1 MDNITEKIRLNHDKL
16 YRDNTLTA
24 IKVTGTDNKKFLQ
37 GQLTN
42 DMENLSDKYVH
53 ASYCTHQGKVIVN
66 VQAFLCDDEIILL
79 LTKSLSKYF
88 LEKIS
93 KYILMSDVK
102 FTEYDDVT
110 VLWGLGDK
118 ALKLIEEHKIDSD
131 KSFNKISQSEYVIN
145 MTNDKKHQI
154 RYIDLDSI
162 AVKRIEHETLA
173 ESQTCLIDLFSMH
186 TRLKK
191 QNIEK
196 FIPQVLNSDQLNTV
210 NYKKGC
216 YTGQEVIARTHY
228 LGNVKKHTYLVSVD
242 SSINDETNIVNSDGE
257 SVGELI
263 GETFE
268 FDNILLSHCI
278 LRDSCDF
285 NNLLVNDKDVQ
296 VLIKEDIS

>member
-1 MDNITEKIRLNHDKL
+1 MDKITEKIRLNHDKL

>member
-1 MDNITEKIRLNHDKL
+1 MDNITEKIRLKHDKL

-42 DMENLSDKYVH
+42 DIENLSDKYVH

-102 FTEYDDVT
+102 FTEYDDIT

-186 TRLKK
+186 TRLKR

-285 NNLLVNDKDVQ
+285 NDLLINDKDVQ

>member
-42 DMENLSDKYVH
+42 DIENLSDKYVH

-102 FTEYDDVT
+102 FTEYDDIT

-242 SSINDETNIVNSDGE
+242 SSINDESNIVNSDGE

>member
-24 IKVTGTDNKKFLQ
+24 IKVTGKDNKKFLQ

-79 LTKSLSKYF
+79 LTKTLSKYF

-93 KYILMSDVK
+93 KYILMADVK
-102 FTEYDDVT
+102 FTEYDDIT

-162 AVKRIEHETLA
+162 ACKKIEYETLA

-186 TRLKK
+186 TRLKER
-191 QNIEK
+191 NIEK

-242 SSINDETNIVNSDGE
+242 SSINDESNIVNSDGE

-285 NNLLVNDKDVQ
+285 DNLLVNDKDVQ

>member
-1 MDNITEKIRLNHDKL
+1 MDKITEKIRLNHDKL

-102 FTEYDDVT
+102 FTEYDDIT

-162 AVKRIEHETLA
+162 AVKKIDHETLA

-186 TRLKK
+186 TRLKR

-242 SSINDETNIVNSDGE
+242 SSINDESNIVNSDGE

-285 NNLLVNDKDVQ
+285 NNLLVKDKDVQ

>member
-186 TRLKK
+186 TRLKR

>member
-1 MDNITEKIRLNHDKL
+1 MDNITEKIRLNHNNL

-102 FTEYDDVT
+102 FTEYDDIT

-162 AVKRIEHETLA
+162 AVKKIEHETLA

-228 LGNVKKHTYLVSVD
+228 LGNVKKHTYLISVD
-242 SSINDETNIVNSDGE
+242 SSINDESNIVNSDGE

>member
-1 MDNITEKIRLNHDKL
+1 MDNITEKIRLKHDKL

-42 DMENLSDKYVH
+42 DIENLSDKYVH

-102 FTEYDDVT
+102 FTEYDDIT

-228 LGNVKKHTYLVSVD
+228 LGNVKKHTYLISVD
-242 SSINDETNIVNSDGE
+242 SSINDESNIVNSDGE

>member
-24 IKVTGTDNKKFLQ
+24 IKVTGADNKKFLQ

-42 DMENLSDKYVH
+42 DIENLSDKYVH

>member
-1 MDNITEKIRLNHDKL
+1 MDNITEKIRLKHDKL

-42 DMENLSDKYVH
+42 DIENLSDKYVH

-66 VQAFLCDDEIILL
+66 MQAILSDDEIILL

-102 FTEYDDVT
+102 FTEYDDIT

-162 AVKRIEHETLA
+162 ACKKIEHETLA

-242 SSINDETNIVNSDGE
+242 SSINDESNIVNSDGE

-285 NNLLVNDKDVQ
+285 NDLLINDKDVQ

>member
-1 MDNITEKIRLNHDKL
+1 
-16 YRDNTLTA
+16 
-24 IKVTGTDNKKFLQ
+24 
-37 GQLTN
+37 
-42 DMENLSDKYVH
+42 
-53 ASYCTHQGKVIVN
+53 
-66 VQAFLCDDEIILL
+66 
-79 LTKSLSKYF
+79 
-88 LEKIS
+88 
-93 KYILMSDVK
+93 
-102 FTEYDDVT
+102 
-110 VLWGLGDK
+110 
-118 ALKLIEEHKIDSD
+118 
-131 KSFNKISQSEYVIN
+131 

-162 AVKRIEHETLA
+162 AAKRIEHETLA

-285 NNLLVNDKDVQ
+285 NDLLVNDKNVQ

>member
-1 MDNITEKIRLNHDKL
+1 
-16 YRDNTLTA
+16 
-24 IKVTGTDNKKFLQ
+24 
-37 GQLTN
+37 
-42 DMENLSDKYVH
+42 
-53 ASYCTHQGKVIVN
+53 
-66 VQAFLCDDEIILL
+66 
-79 LTKSLSKYF
+79 
-88 LEKIS
+88 
-93 KYILMSDVK
+93 MSDVK
-102 FTEYDDVT
+102 FTEYDDIT

-118 ALKLIEEHKIDSD
+118 ALKLIEEYKIDSD

-145 MTNDKKHQI
+145 MTNDNKHQV
-154 RYIDLDSI
+154 RYIDLESI

>member
-102 FTEYDDVT
+102 FTEYDDIT

-186 TRLKK
+186 TRLKR

-242 SSINDETNIVNSDGE
+242 SSINDESNIVNSDGE

>member
-1 MDNITEKIRLNHDKL
+1 MDKITEKIRLNHDKL

-42 DMENLSDKYVH
+42 DIENLSDKYVH

-102 FTEYDDVT
+102 FTEYDDIT

-285 NNLLVNDKDVQ
+285 NNLLVDDKDVQ

>member
-42 DMENLSDKYVH
+42 DIENLSDKYVH

-66 VQAFLCDDEIILL
+66 VQALLCDDEIILL

-102 FTEYDDVT
+102 FTEYDDIT

-162 AVKRIEHETLA
+162 ACKKIEHETLA

-186 TRLKK
+186 TRLKER
-191 QNIEK
+191 NIEK

-242 SSINDETNIVNSDGE
+242 SSINDESNIVNSDGE

>member
-102 FTEYDDVT
+102 FTEYDDIT

-162 AVKRIEHETLA
+162 AVKKIEHETLA

-242 SSINDETNIVNSDGE
+242 SSINNETNIVNSDGE